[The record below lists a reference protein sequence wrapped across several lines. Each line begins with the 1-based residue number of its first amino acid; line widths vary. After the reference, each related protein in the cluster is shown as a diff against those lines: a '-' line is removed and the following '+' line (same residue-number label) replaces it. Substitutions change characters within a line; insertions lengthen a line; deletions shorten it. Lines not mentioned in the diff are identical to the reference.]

1 VLPAAA
7 PSFAAEGGSKQI
19 ASNALDVS
27 PICAALGAEGGAS
40 SRWTTSS
47 MLKRS
52 SYGFGK
58 LTSRVT
64 GKNAI

>member
-1 VLPAAA
+1 LRLLQ
-7 PSFAAEGGSKQI
+7 GIKDGQLLG
-19 ASNALDVS
+19 AL
-27 PICAALGAEGGAS
+27 AEGGAS
-40 SRWTTSS
+40 SGSTTSS